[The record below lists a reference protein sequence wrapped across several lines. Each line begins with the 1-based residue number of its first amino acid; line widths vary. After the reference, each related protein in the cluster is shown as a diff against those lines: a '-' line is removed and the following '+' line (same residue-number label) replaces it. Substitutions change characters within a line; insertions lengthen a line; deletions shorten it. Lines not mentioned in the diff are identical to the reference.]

1 MGFLTRTLFTKS
13 ETKNTKEEQK
23 GMGILTTITKTI
35 TNLTQN
41 IPTIRQPKP
50 KYKLNNKYKHPITSY
65 RNLQTL
71 YLAQYNPVVFRCN
84 KVFKN
89 TALACDFTI
98 DTDTRENDN
107 LPTTEYLNRLWQQP
121 GGYGTQQ
128 TWADMNALIWDSK
141 DNIGDCF
148 FEISTDE
155 NHNILNGFQY
165 IHNDK
170 IMWNNENECYQL
182 IEQPEVLYEPNE
194 LIHIH
199 EPDNRVSESPWGRCK
214 LRAAQ
219 EYVALFTN
227 AMRYNNDVLL
237 NDGIDPNI
245 IVSFDPNLKVNDVQ
259 AEMDRLQVQ
268 NEMQD
273 EKRLLAL
280 KGATVQHLAYN
291 NKDMHYLELLKF
303 AEDGIT
309 RTYGVPP
316 QLYGKIETA
325 NLGSGS
331 GDSQKKDW
339 KTNFDGESRFVENAF
354 NTCLREHGFSERF
367 HYGNIDVIDELY
379 DAQVA
384 QIYLQ
389 TGVKTRDEIRNEMGM
404 DKLQTNSW
412 DGYYR

>member
-1 MGFLTRTLFTKS
+1 M
-13 ETKNTKEEQK
+13 
-23 GMGILTTITKTI
+23 
-35 TNLTQN
+35 
-41 IPTIRQPKP
+41 
-50 KYKLNNKYKHPITSY
+50 
-65 RNLQTL
+65 
-71 YLAQYNPVVFRCN
+71 
-84 KVFKN
+84 
-89 TALACDFTI
+89 
-98 DTDTRENDN
+98 
-107 LPTTEYLNRLWQQP
+107 
-121 GGYGTQQ
+121 
-128 TWADMNALIWDSK
+128 
-141 DNIGDCF
+141 
-148 FEISTDE
+148 
-155 NHNILNGFQY
+155 
-165 IHNDK
+165 
-170 IMWNNENECYQL
+170 
-182 IEQPEVLYEPNE
+182 
-194 LIHIH
+194 
-199 EPDNRVSESPWGRCK
+199 
-214 LRAAQ
+214 
-219 EYVALFTN
+219 
-227 AMRYNNDVLL
+227 
-237 NDGIDPNI
+237 
-245 IVSFDPNLKVNDVQ
+245 KVNDVQ